1 MQENQRVADMAAE
14 VLARQAQT
22 RAEQTGE
29 AFEEALKAVLKTEA
43 GRQLEELRDGPHRN
57 RRADEWQ
64 HDLPRKRAE
73 ERRRARQ
80 EERRRVR
87 QEEGSRAQLAA
98 WKSFM
103 KEELR
108 ELEQR
113 KDGQLARLL
122 GEPLPGEAPA
132 ALQRLASGDRRQAEE
147 GLVALMSNGE
157 VFYKH
162 VESLSEKDMPARI
175 AANRLRT
182 AWLKERLDGWLG
194 PGEG

>member
-1 MQENQRVADMAAE
+1 MAAE

-29 AFEEALKAVLKTEA
+29 AFEVAHKAVLKTEP
-43 GRQLEELRDGPHRN
+43 GRQLEELRDGPHRHE
-57 RRADEWQ
+57 RADEWQ
-64 HDLPRKRAE
+64 HDLPRKRAKERQKARQE
-73 ERRRARQ
+73 ERSRARQ
-80 EERRRVR
+80 EER
-87 QEEGSRAQLAA
+87 SRAQLVA

-103 KEELR
+103 QEELR

-122 GEPLPGEAPA
+122 GEPLAGEAPA
-132 ALQRLASGDRRQAEE
+132 ALQRLASEDRRQAEE

-157 VFYKH
+157 LFYKR
-162 VESLSEKDMPARI
+162 VEELSKEDMPTRS
-175 AANRLRT
+175 AANKLRT

-194 PGEG
+194 PG